1 MCGRAIFPITRIPL
15 VIIFNNFR
23 GAHQAAPRHKDCEL
37 TEHGEANFP
46 VMHVSSGDSSPPKP
60 SGFVSLVG
68 AGPGDP
74 GLLTMKAHALLGAA
88 DAVVYDA
95 LVNPRILHD
104 GGVRAGAEL
113 HDVGKRGGSRSTPQ
127 DEITALLVRLARE
140 GKRVVR
146 LKGGDPFVFGRGSE
160 EAQALATAGVTFE
173 IVPGVTAGVAAPAY
187 AGIPVTHRGLASA
200 VTFVT
205 GHEDPAKSESDVDWG
220 SLARAGGT
228 LVLYMGV
235 KRLPGIVAALSK
247 AGLSGDTPA
256 AVVEWGTWPRQR
268 TVCATL
274 AGIVDAA
281 RDAKVTAPSIT
292 IVGQVARLRDEI
304 AWFDRRPLS
313 GRRIIVTRARA
324 QASDLAARLTELGA
338 DVIEAPAIVIEA
350 ANPAPIRAALERL
363 TECQWVLFTS
373 QNAVEIAWDILRAA
387 GGDARQFAGV
397 RVGAVGQATAR
408 ALLARGIAADV
419 IPARSTA
426 EGLADALRDRP
437 DVRGARVL
445 FVKAEGA
452 GDTLPDTLGRVGAAV
467 DQVVAYRTV
476 ADASGA
482 RAARE
487 ALEAGSVDAITFT
500 SASTVRFFV
509 DAGGSADVV
518 GEARVITMGPVT
530 SAAARSLGFAVH
542 AEAATATIDALVDAV
557 VVGLR

>member
-1 MCGRAIFPITRIPL
+1 
-15 VIIFNNFR
+15 
-23 GAHQAAPRHKDCEL
+23 
-37 TEHGEANFP
+37 
-46 VMHVSSGDSSPPKP
+46 
-60 SGFVSLVG
+60 
-68 AGPGDP
+68 
-74 GLLTMKAHALLGAA
+74 
-88 DAVVYDA
+88 
-95 LVNPRILHD
+95 
-104 GGVRAGAEL
+104 
-113 HDVGKRGGSRSTPQ
+113 
-127 DEITALLVRLARE
+127 
-140 GKRVVR
+140 
-146 LKGGDPFVFGRGSE
+146 
-160 EAQALATAGVTFE
+160 
-173 IVPGVTAGVAAPAY
+173 
-187 AGIPVTHRGLASA
+187 
-200 VTFVT
+200 
-205 GHEDPAKSESDVDWG
+205 
-220 SLARAGGT
+220 
-228 LVLYMGV
+228 MGV

>member
-1 MCGRAIFPITRIPL
+1 MNVP
-15 VIIFNNFR
+15 
-23 GAHQAAPRHKDCEL
+23 
-37 TEHGEANFP
+37 
-46 VMHVSSGDSSPPKP
+46 SGDSSPKKP
-60 SGFVSLVG
+60 TGFVSLVG

-74 GLLTMKAHALLGAA
+74 GLLTMRAHALLGAA

-95 LVNPRILHD
+95 LVNPRIVHD
-104 GGVRAGAEL
+104 GAVRADAEL
-113 HDVGKRGGSRSTPQ
+113 HDVGKRGGAASTPQ
-127 DEITALLVRLARE
+127 DEINAVLVRLARQ

-160 EAQALATAGVTFE
+160 EAQALAAAGVPFE

-205 GHEDPAKSESDVDWG
+205 GHEDPSKSESDVDWA

-235 KRLPGIVAALSK
+235 KRLPGIVAALSN

-268 TVCATL
+268 TVRATL

-313 GRRIIVTRARA
+313 GRRIVVTRARA
-324 QASDLAARLTELGA
+324 QASELASRLTELVA
-338 DVIEAPAIVIEA
+338 DVIEAPAIVIEPA
-350 ANPAPIRAALERL
+350 DSAPIRDALERL
-363 TECQWVLFTS
+363 GGYQWLLFTS
-373 QNAVEIAWDILRAA
+373 PNAVEIAWDALLAA
-387 GGDARQFAGV
+387 GADARRFAGV

-408 ALLARGIAADV
+408 ALLAHGIAADV

-437 DVRGARVL
+437 DVRGSRVL
-445 FVKAEGA
+445 FVKADGA
-452 GDTLPDTLGRVGAAV
+452 GDTLPDTLRQAGVAV

-476 ADASGA
+476 ADPSGA
-482 RAARE
+482 RAARDAFE
-487 ALEAGSVDAITFT
+487 SGSVDAVTFT

-509 DAGGSADVV
+509 DAVGGSADVV
-518 GEARVITMGPVT
+518 REARVITMGPVT
-530 SAAARSLGFAVH
+530 SAAARSLGFTVH
-542 AEAATATIDALVDAV
+542 GEAATASIDALVDAV
-557 VVGLR
+557 SASLR

>member
-1 MCGRAIFPITRIPL
+1 MLRRAF
-15 VIIFNNFR
+15 
-23 GAHQAAPRHKDCEL
+23 
-37 TEHGEANFP
+37 FP
-46 VMHVSSGDSSPPKP
+46 VMNVPSGDASPSKP
-60 SGFVSLVG
+60 TGFVSLVG

-74 GLLTMKAHALLGAA
+74 GLLTVKAHALLGAA

-95 LVNPRILHD
+95 LVNPRILRD
-104 GGVRAGAEL
+104 GAVRADAEM
-113 HDVGKRGGSRSTPQ
+113 HDVGKRGGSPSTPQ

-160 EAQALATAGVTFE
+160 EAQALGAAGVSFE

-205 GHEDPAKSESDVDWG
+205 GHEDPSKSESDVDWA
-220 SLARAGGT
+220 SLARSGGT

-256 AVVEWGTWPRQR
+256 AIVEWGTWPRQR
-268 TVCATL
+268 TVRASL
-274 AGIVDAA
+274 ADIVSAA
-281 RDAKVTAPSIT
+281 REAKITAPSIT
-292 IVGQVARLRDEI
+292 IVGHVAKLRDEI

-324 QASDLAARLTELGA
+324 QASELAARLTELGA
-338 DVIEAPAIVIEA
+338 DVIEAPAIDIVPA
-350 ANPAPIRAALERL
+350 DPAPIRVALERL
-363 TECQWVLFTS
+363 ADYQWALFTS
-373 QNAVEIAWDILRAA
+373 QNAVEIAWDALRAA

-419 IPARSTA
+419 VPARSTA
-426 EGLADALRDRP
+426 EGLADALRDHP
-437 DVRGARVL
+437 DVRDARVL

-452 GDTLPDTLGRVGAAV
+452 GDVLPDTLRRAGATV

-482 RAARE
+482 SAARD
-487 ALEAGSVDAITFT
+487 ALDAGSVDAITFT

-509 DAGGSADVV
+509 DAVGGIAHVV
-518 GEARVITMGPVT
+518 RDTRVITMGPVT
-530 SAAARSLGFAVH
+530 SVGARSLGLSVH

-557 VVGLR
+557 VAGLR

>member
-1 MCGRAIFPITRIPL
+1 
-15 VIIFNNFR
+15 
-23 GAHQAAPRHKDCEL
+23 
-37 TEHGEANFP
+37 
-46 VMHVSSGDSSPPKP
+46 
-60 SGFVSLVG
+60 
-68 AGPGDP
+68 
-74 GLLTMKAHALLGAA
+74 MKAHALLGAA

-292 IVGQVARLRDEI
+292 IVGPVARLRDEI

-363 TECQWVLFTS
+363 AECQWVLFTS